1 MALAIPLRCDF
12 DGAALRRLARAS
24 KDAGQTRRL
33 LALAAIYDG
42 GRRGAAAEVGGVG
55 LQVIRDWVLRFNA
68 EGPAGLID
76 RKAPGRQP
84 KLDDSQRQALA
95 RRVDD
100 GSIPAVDGVVRWRLK
115 DLARWILEEFGIS
128 LDERSVSRELKALGF
143 RKLTARPRH
152 HAQNELAMEA
162 FKKTSPPSWRRSA
175 NACRPARRSRSGS
188 RTRRGSARRTS

>member
-1 MALAIPLRCDF
+1 MASAIPLRCDF

-33 LALAAIYDG
+33 LALAVIYDG

-68 EGPAGLID
+68 EGPGGLID

-84 KLDDSQRQALA
+84 KLDDNQRLALA

-100 GSIPAVDGVVRWRLK
+100 GPIPAVDGVVRWRLK

-143 RKLTARPRH
+143 RKLTVRPRH

-162 FKKTSPPSWRRSA
+162 FKKTSPPSWGRSA

-188 RTRRGSARRTS
+188 RTRPGSARRTS